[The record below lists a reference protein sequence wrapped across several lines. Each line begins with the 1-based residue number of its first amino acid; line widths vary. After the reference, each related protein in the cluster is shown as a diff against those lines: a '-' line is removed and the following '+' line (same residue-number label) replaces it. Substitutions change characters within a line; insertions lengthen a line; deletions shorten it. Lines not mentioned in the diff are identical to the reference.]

1 MREKLAISK
10 ALIEVMNLLNL
21 NKVLKLNKILILFL
35 FLVFS
40 IDIFAQQ
47 KDVTESG
54 VSIFGF
60 IEQISGKRN
69 FDITVKLTF
78 DVISDGKRK
87 VFTTYFDMN
96 VLNLEDF
103 TFIIKEPEILKGIKI
118 RYNFLTKKA
127 EYIYSNY
134 KVTETF
140 KVELNQTANMIQNIT
155 DFLSSPL
162 FESRQIQ
169 NGIEF
174 RPKNFQV
181 LSRFGVQPIIVLLNM
196 KNNLP
201 EKIEIKNDKTDE
213 KITLF
218 FEKFVVKGG

>member
-1 MREKLAISK
+1 MDKFFGVR
-10 ALIEVMNLLNL
+10 NLLIVISL
-21 NKVLKLNKILILFL
+21 FVLITIT
-35 FLVFS
+35 
-40 IDIFAQQ
+40 FAQP
-47 KDVTESG
+47 KTVDESG

-78 DVISDGKRK
+78 DVIDYGKRK
-87 VFTTYFDMN
+87 VFSTYFDMKI
-96 VLNLEDF
+96 VNLEDF
-103 TFIIKEPEILKGIKI
+103 TFFIKGPEILKGITIK
-118 RYNFLTKKA
+118 YNLLTKKV
-127 EYIYSNY
+127 EYIYSKH

-140 KVELNQTANMIQNIT
+140 KAELNQTANIIQNIT

-162 FESRQIQ
+162 FESKQVS

-181 LSRFGVQPIIVLLNM
+181 LSRFGVQPIIVLLQM
-196 KNNLP
+196 KNNIP

-213 KITLF
+213 KITLN
-218 FEKFVVKGG
+218 FEKFIAKGG